1 MKESRPNRRRHLA
14 LLAVPAAASL
24 FLAGCAGGASS
35 ADSGPEPLSISFA
48 FGPANANDAAQWTA
62 LAKDYEK
69 AHPGVTVNL
78 QQLPGENYASAIA
91 TRVQGGN
98 APDVFEV
105 TAGSGQADAVQPF
118 AKAGLL
124 LELADPAVKAALP
137 KGQEDQWEYN
147 GKVYSFPTATAA
159 NGVVYNAQLAKS
171 VGISIDASTNLDQV
185 IQQCPAAAAKG
196 KSIFGLAGSVA
207 PNNGYLASG
216 IAASTVYG
224 PNPNWNQERADGK
237 TTFAGTQGWVQ
248 ALNYIKKMS
257 DAGCFQAGATGAGF
271 DALTNDS
278 SQGKILG
285 FFAPSGAAKSIMDGA
300 GGHVTL
306 EVLPVP
312 APSGVKPYLSVS
324 SDISV
329 AGSAKTKSPKL
340 VADFIK
346 FLTTEQG
353 ATTFANAQ
361 GAIPVTATSSTKLL
375 PQYEPVKTMIQN
387 QDYRGFASAGW
398 TNPKVYDDLGKGVQG
413 VLTGQMTVDQV
424 LQQMDADWS

>member
-1 MKESRPNRRRHLA
+1 MKESRPIRRRQLA

-24 FLAGCAGGASS
+24 LLAGCAAGSTS
-35 ADSGPEPLSISFA
+35 ADSGPEPQTITFA
-48 FGPANANDAAQWTA
+48 FGPANANDSAQWNA
-62 LAKDYEK
+62 LAKAYEA

-78 QQLPGENYASAIA
+78 QQLPGESYSSAIA

-105 TAGSGQADAVQPF
+105 TSGSGQADAVEPF

-124 LELADPAVKAALP
+124 LELSDPAVKAALP
-137 KGQEDQWEYN
+137 KGQESQWEYN
-147 GKVYSFPTATAA
+147 DKVYSFPTSSAA
-159 NGVVYNAQLAKS
+159 NGVVYNDQLAKS
-171 VGISIDASTNLDQV
+171 VGITIDATTNLDQV
-185 IQQCPAAAAKG
+185 IQDCSVASSKG
-196 KSIFGLAGSVA
+196 KAIFGLAGSVPA
-207 PNNGYLASG
+207 NNGFLASG

-224 PNPNWNQERADGK
+224 SDPNWNQERADGK
-237 TTFAGTQGWVQ
+237 VTFAGTRGWVQ
-248 ALNYIKKMS
+248 ALTYIKKMY
-257 DAGCFQAGATGAGF
+257 DAGCFQPGAAGAGF

-278 SQGKILG
+278 SQGKVLG

-306 EVLPVP
+306 EVLPIP
-312 APSGVKPYLSVS
+312 APAGVKQYLSVS

-346 FLTTEQG
+346 FLSTDQG
-353 ATTFANAQ
+353 ATTFANTQ
-361 GAIPVTATSSTKLL
+361 GSIPVTATSSTKLL

-398 TNPKVYDDLGKGVQG
+398 SNSKVYDDLGSGVQG
-413 VLTGQMTVDQV
+413 IITGQMNVQQV